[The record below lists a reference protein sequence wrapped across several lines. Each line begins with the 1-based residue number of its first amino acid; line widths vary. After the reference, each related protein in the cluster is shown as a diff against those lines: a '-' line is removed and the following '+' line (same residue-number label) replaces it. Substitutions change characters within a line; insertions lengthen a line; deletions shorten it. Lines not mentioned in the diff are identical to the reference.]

1 MLHVLNRLCFGL
13 ILLVCSLQT
22 VRNEP
27 LAWDISRG
35 ARVVAGSW
43 TPSKDLLLDEY
54 ASEADWLGGLISYG
68 LSLIPNKLG
77 LIVAR
82 LAIPSLFL
90 LLLIGRKIF
99 LLQPQFFVFM
109 SFWLLAVE
117 PFLEPTSLV
126 LEMILTVLA
135 YRLAALDNTF
145 SLNRRLICWFFLS
158 LVWANVG
165 GHCLLILF
173 AMVFRTGLSSSAVNW
188 KLTLVRLAMIILGL
202 VSCPRGLFVFHD
214 SFRLLLPWL
223 TEDRWVLE
231 ELNYGELL
239 RLEWSPLTIG
249 YLGLGVSVLAENLR
263 RRPVEFG
270 TSAILL
276 MLGVLN
282 RQLITLV
289 ATILVTKQIVF
300 EKADA
305 NHHKSH
311 EPKAGVIVAASLLM
325 LIMSSLSILNVWPA
339 GSMRMG
345 IGIDS
350 SFGGKETSQFSLLP
364 RLEDSIYAA
373 GTEEAAF
380 VTACIS
386 QSNKMRL
393 HDYPPRALI
402 QGRARDWA
410 LMNHSLDLR
419 IRETQL
425 TDLGE
430 RLGWYLPLKERET
443 RLLAISTDRVN
454 MIRSLEEER
463 WKPLSLTPPVLI
475 FARAGDPLLSQQIV
489 ETLKL
494 RTFLEAGPWKYDL
507 SAPSLADEP
516 IDISGILSGKPSLEP
531 LQEQI
536 AVFQA
541 MNMNFAAS
549 RIIFSCR
556 RFFGSEYLKEEWLQT
571 IKQQAVQERIHS
583 GRASLFRMQLILEES
598 ALGHEEDILK
608 RNGWMELPNFNNEA
622 AWISGIENYK
632 QGELMSALQEM
643 QTIATSEAR
652 YACGLIATELGETAA
667 AVNYFEQAI
676 KLGSSTHASDLA
688 RYMINKLSIN

>member
-1 MLHVLNRLCFGL
+1 
-13 ILLVCSLQT
+13 
-22 VRNEP
+22 
-27 LAWDISRG
+27 SRG

-276 MLGVLN
+276 M
-282 RQLITLV
+282 
-289 ATILVTKQIVF
+289 
-300 EKADA
+300 
-305 NHHKSH
+305 
-311 EPKAGVIVAASLLM
+311 
-325 LIMSSLSILNVWPA
+325 
-339 GSMRMG
+339 
-345 IGIDS
+345 
-350 SFGGKETSQFSLLP
+350 
-364 RLEDSIYAA
+364 
-373 GTEEAAF
+373 
-380 VTACIS
+380 
-386 QSNKMRL
+386 
-393 HDYPPRALI
+393 
-402 QGRARDWA
+402 
-410 LMNHSLDLR
+410 
-419 IRETQL
+419 
-425 TDLGE
+425 
-430 RLGWYLPLKERET
+430 
-443 RLLAISTDRVN
+443 
-454 MIRSLEEER
+454 
-463 WKPLSLTPPVLI
+463 
-475 FARAGDPLLSQQIV
+475 
-489 ETLKL
+489 
-494 RTFLEAGPWKYDL
+494 
-507 SAPSLADEP
+507 
-516 IDISGILSGKPSLEP
+516 
-531 LQEQI
+531 
-536 AVFQA
+536 
-541 MNMNFAAS
+541 
-549 RIIFSCR
+549 
-556 RFFGSEYLKEEWLQT
+556 
-571 IKQQAVQERIHS
+571 
-583 GRASLFRMQLILEES
+583 
-598 ALGHEEDILK
+598 
-608 RNGWMELPNFNNEA
+608 
-622 AWISGIENYK
+622 
-632 QGELMSALQEM
+632 
-643 QTIATSEAR
+643 
-652 YACGLIATELGETAA
+652 
-667 AVNYFEQAI
+667 
-676 KLGSSTHASDLA
+676 
-688 RYMINKLSIN
+688 